1 VIDRTDVAWLIADEN
16 SRGSRA
22 GKIETMKKKVF
33 NLLSWN
39 SPEQVR
45 RELFSVLAKA
55 RKSGVVDDAS
65 RKMIENILNFT
76 STLVREIM
84 IPRTDIVSISA
95 DDEPQD
101 MMREMVEAHYTRIPI
116 HRGSVDN
123 IIGILNVKDLL
134 AAWSPQMSAAEIL
147 SHMTRPYYIPET
159 KNAHLLFYEL
169 KNNNKHIAIVIDEYG
184 GTAGLVTLEDLL
196 EEIVGDI
203 RDEHEEHADSEEL
216 TQMADGSIVADGRT
230 EIEKIEEQLAIQL
243 DRGRYET
250 VGGLILYAIR
260 RIPHQGEN
268 FQIEGMD
275 ITIENADERSI
286 RKVKIKKAEN
296 TP

>member
-1 VIDRTDVAWLIADEN
+1 M
-16 SRGSRA
+16 
-22 GKIETMKKKVF
+22 MKKISD
-33 NLLSWN
+33 LLSWS
-39 SPEQVR
+39 SPEQIR
-45 RELFSVLAKA
+45 RELFSILVKA
-55 RKSGVVDDAS
+55 QKSGVLDDAS

-95 DDEPQD
+95 EDSAQE
-101 MMREMVEAHYTRIPI
+101 MMREMVEAHYTRIPV

-123 IIGILNVKDLL
+123 IIGILNIKDLL
-134 AAWSPQMSAAEIL
+134 AAWSPRMSAADIL

-184 GTAGLVTLEDLL
+184 GTSGLITLEDLL

-203 RDEHEEHADSEEL
+203 RDEHEEQADADDIVR
-216 TQMADGSIVADGRT
+216 MADGSIVTDGRT
-230 EIEKIEEQLAIQL
+230 EIGKIEELLEIRL
-243 DRGRYET
+243 DRGRFET

-260 RIPHQGEN
+260 RIPHQGES

-286 RKVKIKKAEN
+286 KKVKIKKSEDA
-296 TP
+296 P